1 MKEIGVGIIGFGFMG
16 KTRTLGCLTLP
27 LFYPNLPFRAKLVGV
42 CDTVKS
48 IAERA
53 KADFGF
59 EFATE
64 NVDDIFACDDID
76 VVCISTPNSQ
86 HKGEIFGAIDVG
98 KHFFCDKP
106 LTASYAEAKEVVERL
121 RGTDLI
127 NQVAL
132 HYRFYPATLRAK
144 QIVEEGRLG
153 RILSFRACYLHS
165 GSVDPNKP
173 IGWKLDKKVSGGGV
187 LYDLGS
193 HILDLMYHLI
203 GEYSSLFAKTQIVYD
218 TRPDPKGNL
227 VKIEADDA
235 TYIIAQMKC
244 GAIGTIE
251 ASKVATGTNDEL
263 RFEIHGDKGAI
274 RFNLMD
280 PNWLEYFDN
289 TVPEA
294 PLGGLRG
301 FTKIE
306 SVQRYD
312 KPGGSFPSSKG
323 SIGWLRGHTHCL
335 YSFLSHVNDLTAA
348 SPSAEDGAY
357 IQYVMDKAYE
367 SSMKGQWIEL

>member
-16 KTRTLGCLTLP
+16 KTHTLGYLTLP
-27 LFYPNLPFRAKLVGV
+27 LFYPNLPFRVKLVGV
-42 CDTVKS
+42 CNRTRSV
-48 IAERA
+48 AERA
-53 KADFGF
+53 KADLSF
-59 EFATE
+59 EFATDSL
-64 NVDDIFACDDID
+64 DDIFARDDID
-76 VVCISTPNSQ
+76 VVNICTPNVN
-86 HKGEIFGAIDVG
+86 HREAILKAIDAG
-98 KHFFCDKP
+98 KHFYCDKP
-106 LTASYAEAKEVVERL
+106 LTASYDEAKEVLERL
-121 RGTDLI
+121 KGKDLI

-153 RILSFRACYLHS
+153 RIISFRACYLHS

-193 HILDLMYHLI
+193 HALDLMYHLM

-218 TRPDPKGNL
+218 TRPGPNGDRI
-227 VKIEADDA
+227 KIEADDA

-263 RFEIHGDKGAI
+263 RFEIHGDRGAI

-280 PNWLEYFDN
+280 PSWLDK
-289 TVPEA
+289 
-294 PLGGLRG
+294 LR
-301 FTKIE
+301 
-306 SVQRYD
+306 QH
-312 KPGGSFPSSKG
+312 GS
-323 SIGWLRGHTHCL
+323 
-335 YSFLSHVNDLTAA
+335 
-348 SPSAEDGAY
+348 
-357 IQYVMDKAYE
+357 
-367 SSMKGQWIEL
+367 

>member
-16 KTRTLGCLTLP
+16 KTHTLGYLTLP
-27 LFYPNLPFRAKLVGV
+27 LFYPNLPFRVKLVGV
-42 CDTVKS
+42 CNRTRSV
-48 IAERA
+48 AERA
-53 KADFGF
+53 KADLSF
-59 EFATE
+59 EFATDSL
-64 NVDDIFACDDID
+64 DDIFARDDID
-76 VVCISTPNSQ
+76 VVNICTPNVN
-86 HKGEIFGAIDVG
+86 HREAILKAIDAG
-98 KHFFCDKP
+98 KHFYCDKP
-106 LTASYAEAKEVVERL
+106 LTASYDEAKEVLERL
-121 RGTDLI
+121 KGKDLI

-153 RILSFRACYLHS
+153 RIISFRACYLHS

-193 HILDLMYHLI
+193 HALDLMYHLM

-218 TRPDPKGNL
+218 TRPGPNGDRI
-227 VKIEADDA
+227 KIEADDA

-263 RFEIHGDKGAI
+263 RFEIHGDRGAI

-280 PNWLEYFDN
+280 PSWLEYFDN

-294 PLGGLRG
+294 PLGGMRG

-323 SIGWLRGHTHCL
+323 SVGWLRGHIHCL
-335 YSFLSHVNDLTAA
+335 YNFLSHVNDNTAA

-357 IQYVMDKAYE
+357 IQYVMGKAYE
-367 SSMKGQWIEL
+367 SSVKGQWIEL

>member
-16 KTRTLGCLTLP
+16 KTHTLGYLTLP
-27 LFYPNLPFRAKLVGV
+27 LFYPNLPFRIRLVGV
-42 CDTVKS
+42 CNRTRSV
-48 IAERA
+48 AERA
-53 KADFGF
+53 KADLGF
-59 EFATE
+59 EFATDSL
-64 NVDDIFACDDID
+64 DDIFARDDID
-76 VVCISTPNSQ
+76 VVNICTPNVN
-86 HKGEIFGAIDVG
+86 HKEAILKAIDAG
-98 KHFFCDKP
+98 KHFYCDKP
-106 LTASYAEAKEVVERL
+106 LTASYDEAKEVVESL
-121 RGTDLI
+121 KGKDLI

-132 HYRFYPATLRAK
+132 HYRFYPATLRAR

-153 RILSFRACYLHS
+153 RIISFRACYLHS
-165 GSVDPNKP
+165 GSVDPLKP

-193 HILDLMYHLI
+193 HALDLMYHLM

-218 TRPDPKGNL
+218 TRPGPRGDRI
-227 VKIEADDA
+227 KIEADDA

-251 ASKVATGTNDEL
+251 ASKVATGSNDEL

-294 PLGGLRG
+294 PLGGTRG
-301 FTKIE
+301 FIKIE

-323 SIGWLRGHTHCL
+323 SVGWLRGHIHCL
-335 YSFLSHVNDLTAA
+335 YNFLSHVSDNTTAN
-348 SPSAEDGAY
+348 PSAEDGAY

-367 SSMKGQWIEL
+367 SSVKGQWIEL